1 MDIDVLEY
9 PDPDSPDPDSPDP
22 ELTAYYDYISIDL
35 VQPRIYRIDHSDRI
49 YHSDRIDHPDLA
61 DLLL

>member
-9 PDPDSPDPDSPDP
+9 PDPDPPDPPDP
-22 ELTAYYDYISIDL
+22 ELTEYRDYISIVL
-35 VQPRIYRIDHSDRI
+35 VQSGIYRIDHPGRN
-49 YHSDRIDHPDLA
+49 

>member
-9 PDPDSPDPDSPDP
+9 PDPDSPDP
-22 ELTAYYDYISIDL
+22 ELTEYRDYISIVL
-35 VQPRIYRIDHSDRI
+35 VQSGIYRIDHPGRN
-49 YHSDRIDHPDLA
+49 